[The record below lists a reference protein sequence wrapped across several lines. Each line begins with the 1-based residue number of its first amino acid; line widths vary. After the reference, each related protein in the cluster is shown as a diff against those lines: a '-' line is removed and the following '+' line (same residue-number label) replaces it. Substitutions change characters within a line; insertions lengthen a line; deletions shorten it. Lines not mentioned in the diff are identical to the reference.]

1 MKKTILNFA
10 AIAVIATTSFIACDK
25 KQATDAAPAADSTQ
39 VDSTATAAPA
49 PAPAADST
57 KVDST
62 AAAPA
67 QPEAAPAKA
76 DETKK

>member
-39 VDSTATAAPA
+39 VDSTAAAPA
-49 PAPAADST
+49 APAADST

-62 AAAPA
+62 ATAPA
-67 QPEAAPAKA
+67 QPEAAAPAKA